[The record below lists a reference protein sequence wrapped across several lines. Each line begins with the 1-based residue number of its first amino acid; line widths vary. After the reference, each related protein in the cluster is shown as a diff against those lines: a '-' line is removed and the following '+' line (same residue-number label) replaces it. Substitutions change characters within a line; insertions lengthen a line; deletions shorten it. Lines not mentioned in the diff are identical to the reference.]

1 MFVVKSEEKRSS
13 ADQSFL
19 NVLSCVLSNNP
30 NNNEEEEHPKLNFL
44 LSFGGK
50 DCEHERG

>member
-30 NNNEEEEHPKLNFL
+30 NKNNNEKEDHQK
-44 LSFGGK
+44 
-50 DCEHERG
+50 